1 MDYIIRYKMIQRH
14 NQNCLTYRV
23 CRDRQVTVTLNQKTF
38 LCRSKSADH
47 DERMIWSSFW
57 TIVWSLFFWHD
68 LPENKLPDSSNNN
81 DFQRKSSIEIS
92 QSLQNS
98 YWRLWLITYEWRNCW
113 YLISLRILAGNAF
126 KNFTKLILTPIL
138 KSQMLWQTIEWWFHL
153 TLGSPVHLGR

>member
-47 DERMIWSSFW
+47 DERMIW